1 MNYANCCRLGCVLLL
16 LCGAC
21 GDDDEAAT
29 GSPSTGEERDGGA
42 GDDGAGDDSTDDDE
56 PGDPGGAAGDGD
68 APSDAG
74 GGSDPGSD
82 PEPETD
88 AATPPEETA
97 DAGSPPEEPSDAAV
111 GADGAAPVTD
121 CESLSACCEQL
132 SGGMRKACENAI
144 EIAEDA
150 ACVEIARVVCPGEG
164 DGGMPGVM
172 PCEEVLECCAALDG
186 RQQTAC
192 EAAAAAPAGRACERA
207 VETYC
212 P

>member
-1 MNYANCCRLGCVLLL
+1 MNYANCWRLAGVLLL

-21 GDDDEAAT
+21 GDDDEAT
-29 GSPSTGEERDGGA
+29 TESPSTGEQRDGAA

-56 PGDPGGAAGDGD
+56 PGDTGGAGGDGD

-74 GGSDPGSD
+74 SDSD

-88 AATPPEETA
+88 AATPPEPTA
-97 DAGSPPEEPSDAAV
+97 DAGSTPDEPSDAAV
-111 GADGAAPVTD
+111 GADAAAPVTD

-132 SGGMRKACENAI
+132 NGGMRKACEKAI

-150 ACVEIARVVCPGEG
+150 ACVEIARVACPGPG
-164 DGGMPGVM
+164 ASDGGMPDAM
-172 PCEEVLECCAALDG
+172 PCEEVLECCAALED
-186 RQQTAC
+186 RQKTAC